1 MPLELQTKLSV
12 LQFLG
17 QLSARG
23 SVQVREGSCYT
34 CDSCT
39 QGSAPNH
46 CLNKDTAG
54 QVSIRRLLQKHFTR
68 RLPAMGCSRKLGPD
82 EFSRISRNLNVHDEM
97 IA

>member
-46 CLNKDTAG
+46 CLNKST
-54 QVSIRRLLQKHFTR
+54 
-68 RLPAMGCSRKLGPD
+68 LPEDYPLWVAAESLALMNFQESL
-82 EFSRISRNLNVHDEM
+82 EI
-97 IA
+97 